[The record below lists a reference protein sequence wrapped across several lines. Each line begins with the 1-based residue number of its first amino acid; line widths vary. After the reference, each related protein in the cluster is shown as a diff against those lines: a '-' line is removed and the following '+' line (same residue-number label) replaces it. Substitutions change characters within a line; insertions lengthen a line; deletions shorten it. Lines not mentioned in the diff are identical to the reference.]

1 MKKFMVLRI
10 FLFVLAVFMTLAAAG
25 PAYAEEPVIDKHVLD
40 SWYTKTDLCAFPISV
55 HETGLLMDKKWYD
68 DQGAL
73 AREMYTY
80 AGNIYYLTANGKT
93 VTVKNSGTIKF
104 SYVSSFETQVTI
116 TGQSWVWMIPGMGI
130 VSGTVGMQD
139 LSYIYNTS
147 GDLIDTIIHRLVGK
161 AMATDVTPLVC
172 GYLAP

>member
-1 MKKFMVLRI
+1 MKKLMVLRI
-10 FLFVLAVFMTLAAAG
+10 LSIVCMVIMTLAVAG
-25 PAYAEEPVIDKHVLD
+25 PAYADEPVISKYVLD
-40 SWYTKTDLCAFPISV
+40 SWYTKTDLCSFPINV

-68 DQGAL
+68 GDIL

-93 VTVKNSGTIKF
+93 VTVKNNGTIKF
-104 SYVSSFETQVTI
+104 AYVSPLETQVTI
-116 TGQSWVWMIPGMGI
+116 TGQSWVWVIPGMGM
-130 VSGTVGMQD
+130 VSGTVGSQD

-161 AMATDVTPLVC
+161 AMATDVTPLLC